1 MSIWGK
7 ILGALF
13 GFMFLK
19 IPGAI
24 LGLVV
29 GHFFDKA
36 YRQDF
41 NQLGGFGR
49 FFTDQDNL
57 KQQAIFFHSLFS
69 ALGHLAK
76 SDGKVTD
83 REIQIATALMDE
95 MRLTGDARREAQD
108 AFREGKARDFPL
120 VETLKG
126 FYDAS
131 HGRRDILQVFLEI
144 LIQAAFADGQLSQE
158 EYNVLEKVAKPLGF
172 RRRDLDYLISM
183 YEAEIRFRQRAHSG
197 TGQRAH
203 SGSGQRHHG
212 QRGQQSAYTEQ
223 QSLDD
228 AYHILGVAASD
239 DEKVIKRA
247 YRKRMAEHHPDKL
260 VSKGLPEQAME
271 IAKKKAQDI
280 QSAYE
285 LIKQK
290 RGF

>member
-1 MSIWGK
+1 MAVWGK
-7 ILGALF
+7 VLGFVF

-24 LGLVV
+24 LGLIV
-29 GHFFDKA
+29 GHLFDKA
-36 YRQDF
+36 YSQDF

-49 FFTDQDNL
+49 FFSDQNSL
-57 KQQAIFFHSLFS
+57 KQQAVFFHSLFS

-76 SDGKVTD
+76 SDGQVTD
-83 REIQIATALMDE
+83 REIQIATALMDD
-95 MRLTGDARREAQD
+95 MNLTGDARKEAQE
-108 AFREGKARDFPL
+108 AFREGKSRDFPL
-120 VETLKG
+120 VDTLKG
-126 FYDAS
+126 LHDAC

-158 EYNVLEKVAKPLGF
+158 EYVVLEKVAKPLGF

-183 YEAEIRFRQRAHSG
+183 FEAELRFRQRG
-197 TGQRAH
+197 GQRQ
-203 SGSGQRHHG
+203 SQ
-212 QRGQQSAYTEQ
+212 QQSPYTDK
-223 QSLDD
+223 QSLED
-228 AYHILGVAASD
+228 AYRILGVSASD

-247 YRKRMAEHHPDKL
+247 YRKRMSEHHPDKL

-285 LIKQK
+285 LVKQK
-290 RGF
+290 RGFR

>member
-1 MSIWGK
+1 MWGK
-7 ILGALF
+7 VLGFLF
-13 GFMFLK
+13 GLMFLK

-24 LGLVV
+24 LGVIV

-36 YRQDF
+36 YSQDF

-49 FFTDQDNL
+49 FFSDQNSL
-57 KQQAIFFHSLFS
+57 KQQAVFFHSLFS

-76 SDGKVTD
+76 SDGQVTN
-83 REIQIATALMDE
+83 REIQIATALMDD
-95 MRLTGDARREAQD
+95 MNLSGDARQEVQN

-120 VETLKG
+120 VDTLKG
-126 FYDAS
+126 LYEAC

-144 LIQAAFADGQLSQE
+144 LIQAAFADGKLSQE
-158 EYNVLEKVAKPLGF
+158 EYVVLEKVAKPLGF

-183 YEAEIRFRQRAHSG
+183 FEAEIRFRQRG
-197 TGQRAH
+197 
-203 SGSGQRHHG
+203 
-212 QRGQQSAYTEQ
+212 GQQRSSQHSPYTET

-228 AYHILGVAASD
+228 AYRILGVSSSD
-239 DEKVIKRA
+239 DEKTIKRA

-285 LIKQK
+285 LVKQK

>member
-1 MSIWGK
+1 VWGK
-7 ILGALF
+7 VLGFLF
-13 GFMFLK
+13 GLMFLK

-24 LGLVV
+24 LGVIV

-36 YRQDF
+36 YSQDF

-49 FFTDQDNL
+49 FFSDQNSL
-57 KQQAIFFHSLFS
+57 KQQAVFFHSLFS

-76 SDGKVTD
+76 SDGQVTN
-83 REIQIATALMDE
+83 REIQIATALMDD
-95 MRLTGDARREAQD
+95 MNLSGDARQEAQN

-120 VETLKG
+120 VDTLKG
-126 FYDAS
+126 LYEAC

-144 LIQAAFADGQLSQE
+144 LIQAAFADGKLSQE
-158 EYNVLEKVAKPLGF
+158 EYVVLEKVAKPLGF

-183 YEAEIRFRQRAHSG
+183 FEAEIRFRQRG
-197 TGQRAH
+197 
-203 SGSGQRHHG
+203 
-212 QRGQQSAYTEQ
+212 GQQRSSQHSPYTET

-228 AYHILGVAASD
+228 AYRILGVSSSD
-239 DEKVIKRA
+239 DEKTIKRA

-285 LIKQK
+285 LVKQK

>member
-1 MSIWGK
+1 MWGK
-7 ILGALF
+7 VLGFLF
-13 GFMFLK
+13 GLMFLK

-24 LGLVV
+24 LGVIV

-36 YRQDF
+36 YSQDF

-49 FFTDQDNL
+49 FFSDQNSL
-57 KQQAIFFHSLFS
+57 KQQAVFFHSLFS

-76 SDGKVTD
+76 SDGQVTN
-83 REIQIATALMDE
+83 REIQIATALMDD
-95 MRLTGDARREAQD
+95 MNLSGDARQEAQN

-120 VETLKG
+120 VDTLKG
-126 FYDAS
+126 LYEAC

-144 LIQAAFADGQLSQE
+144 LIQAAFADGKLSQE
-158 EYNVLEKVAKPLGF
+158 EYVVLEKVAKPLGF

-183 YEAEIRFRQRAHSG
+183 FEAEIRFRQRG
-197 TGQRAH
+197 
-203 SGSGQRHHG
+203 
-212 QRGQQSAYTEQ
+212 GQQRSSQHSPYTET

-228 AYHILGVAASD
+228 AYRILGVSSSD
-239 DEKVIKRA
+239 DEKTIKRA

-271 IAKKKAQDI
+271 IAKRKAQDI

-285 LIKQK
+285 LVKQK

>member
-13 GFMFLK
+13 GFMFFK
-19 IPGAI
+19 HVVGAI
-24 LGLVV
+24 FGLLI

-36 YRQDF
+36 YRQNF

-57 KQQAIFFHSLFS
+57 TQQAIFFHSLFS

-76 SDGKVTD
+76 SNGKVTD
-83 REIQIATALMDE
+83 REIQIATSLMDE
-95 MRLTGDARREAQD
+95 MHLTGDARREAQD

-120 VETLKG
+120 VDTLKG
-126 FYDAS
+126 FYEAS

-158 EYNVLEKVAKPLGF
+158 EYHVLEKVAKPLGF

-183 YEAEIRFRQRAHSG
+183 YEAEIRFRQRG
-197 TGQRAH
+197 GQRAH
-203 SGSGQRHHG
+203 SGAGHR
-212 QRGQQSAYTEQ
+212 QQSAGHQSAYSEQ
-223 QSLDD
+223 QSIDD
-228 AYHILGVAASD
+228 AYKILGVSSSD
-239 DEKVIKRA
+239 DEKTIKRA

>member
-1 MSIWGK
+1 MSMWGK

-13 GFMFLK
+13 GFMFFK
-19 IPGAI
+19 HIAGAI
-24 LGLVV
+24 FGLII

-49 FFTDQDNL
+49 FFTDPNSL

-183 YEAEIRFRQRAHSG
+183 YEAEIRFRQRGGQRTHGG
-197 TGQRAH
+197 TGRRQQGA
-203 SGSGQRHHG
+203 SGQH
-212 QRGQQSAYTEQ
+212 STYSEQ
-223 QSLDD
+223 QSVDD
-228 AYHILGVAASD
+228 AYQILGVSSSD
-239 DEKVIKRA
+239 DEKTIKRA

>member
-1 MSIWGK
+1 MSMWGK

-24 LGLVV
+24 LGLLV

-36 YRQDF
+36 YSQDF
-41 NQLGGFGR
+41 NQLCGFGR
-49 FFTDQDNL
+49 FFSDQNSL

-76 SDGKVTD
+76 SDGKVTN

-95 MRLTGDARREAQD
+95 MQLTGDARREAQD

-126 FYDAS
+126 FYEAT

-144 LIQAAFADGQLSQE
+144 LIQSAFADGALSQE
-158 EYNVLEKVAKPLGF
+158 EYTVLEKVAKPLGF

-183 YEAEIRFRQRAHSG
+183 YEAEIRFRQRSGRRTHSAG
-197 TGQRAH
+197 GN
-203 SGSGQRHHG
+203 
-212 QRGQQSAYTEQ
+212 QQGPRDQQHAYSEQ

-228 AYHILGVAASD
+228 AYRILGVAASD

>member
-1 MSIWGK
+1 MSMWGK

-24 LGLVV
+24 LGLLV

-36 YRQDF
+36 YSQDF

-49 FFTDQDNL
+49 FFSDQNSL

-76 SDGKVTD
+76 SDGKVTN

-95 MRLTGDARREAQD
+95 MQLTGDARREAQD

-126 FYDAS
+126 FYEAT

-144 LIQAAFADGQLSQE
+144 LIQSAFADGALSQE
-158 EYNVLEKVAKPLGF
+158 EYTVLEKVAKPLGF

-183 YEAEIRFRQRAHSG
+183 YEAEIRFRQRSGRRTHSAG
-197 TGQRAH
+197 GNQQ
-203 SGSGQRHHG
+203 GP
-212 QRGQQSAYTEQ
+212 RGQQHAYSEQ

-228 AYHILGVAASD
+228 AYRILGVAASD

-247 YRKRMAEHHPDKL
+247 YRKRMSEHHPDKL

>member
-13 GFMFLK
+13 GFMFFK
-19 IPGAI
+19 HIIGAI
-24 LGLVV
+24 FGLLI

-49 FFTDQDNL
+49 FFTVQDNL

-95 MRLTGDARREAQD
+95 MRLSGDARREAQE

-120 VETLKG
+120 VDTLKG

-197 TGQRAH
+197 AGQRTH
-203 SGSGQRHHG
+203 SGQRQHS
-212 QRGQQSAYTEQ
+212 QSAYSEQ